1 MDSCVETVISNSVEV
16 VFDDSSSDISEDE
29 LSDATEHFS
38 LIGNH
43 NIKPNDKIYRRVLN
57 YMGKSR
63 YAADCDDIQFYTMS
77 QQSPRQ
83 SQNKSFKRFLFLFG
97 FASTIITISL
107 YLSLYYDE
115 PTLQGKSFFVSIQ
128 WFSVAWPFDN
138 TRRNE
143 YLSIAS
149 LLGWDRN
156 RSRNIPTYIHPNVN
170 TTIIQPTTLCK
181 ENTPILLLIV
191 ICSAADNFENR

>member
-16 VFDDSSSDISEDE
+16 VFDDSSSDLSEDE
-29 LSDATEHFS
+29 LSDATENFS
-38 LIGNH
+38 LIGNN

-128 WFSVAWPFDN
+128 
-138 TRRNE
+138 
-143 YLSIAS
+143 
-149 LLGWDRN
+149 
-156 RSRNIPTYIHPNVN
+156 
-170 TTIIQPTTLCK
+170 
-181 ENTPILLLIV
+181 
-191 ICSAADNFENR
+191 